1 MVTVIFIIAI
11 AVLVVIMFTGTNT
24 GKALKT
30 RASGTASEM
39 ISKDASTPEGAKAYY
54 NAAIDTKEDD
64 YRKAEELRAQM
75 LGKISEYERQLR
87 DLQKKCMQDSLKTQQ
102 FIDQGNDNAAMTY
115 LKSQQDTEKDIE
127 VIKNAIK
134 ELKDNEA
141 RQGEVVSELKEACEK
156 LKKERDNAILTLE
169 TAQTTKS
176 LQATNLSDRT
186 EDKMLEKVR
195 DGVRKT
201 KEQAD
206 GVRISYDHSAEV
218 QKKRLDKQAEE
229 AELQAKLQEMKRRKK

>member
-1 MVTVIFIIAI
+1 METVIFIIVI
-11 AVLVVIMFTGTNT
+11 AVLVVIMFTGTKT

-54 NAAIDTKEDD
+54 NAAIDT
-64 YRKAEELRAQM
+64 KAEELRAQM

-102 FIDQGNDNAAMTY
+102 FIDQGNDDAAMTY

-134 ELKDNEA
+134 ELKDNEI
-141 RQGEVVSELKEACEK
+141 RQSEVVSELKEACEK

-206 GVRISYDHSAEV
+206 GVRISYDNSAEV
-218 QKKRLDKQAEE
+218 QKKRLDKQTEE

>member
-1 MVTVIFIIAI
+1 MATVIFIIVI
-11 AVLVVIMFTGTNT
+11 AVLAVIMFTGTKT

-115 LKSQQDTEKDIE
+115 LKSQQDAEKDIE
-127 VIKNAIK
+127 VIKNAIR

>member
-1 MVTVIFIIAI
+1 MVAVILIILIVAVIF
-11 AVLVVIMFTGTNT
+11 LFTGTKT
-24 GKALKT
+24 GKVLKT

-54 NAAIDTKEDD
+54 NAAIDAKEED
-64 YRKAEELRAQM
+64 YRKAEELRTQM
-75 LGKISEYERQLR
+75 LGKIKEYEIQLR
-87 DLQKKCMQDSLKTQQ
+87 ELQKKSMQDALKTQQ
-102 FIDQGNDNAAMTY
+102 FIDQSNDDAAMMY
-115 LKSQQDTEKDIE
+115 LKSQQDAEKDIE

-134 ELKDNEA
+134 ELKNNEA
-141 RQGEVVSELKEACEK
+141 RQGEIVNELKESCEK
-156 LKKERDNAILTLE
+156 LKKERDNAVLTLE

-176 LQATNLSDRT
+176 LQATSLSDRT

-206 GVRISYDHSAEV
+206 GVRISYDNSTEV
-218 QKKRLDKQAEE
+218 QKKRLDKQSEE
-229 AELQAKLQEMKRRKK
+229 AELRAKLQEMKRRKK

>member
-1 MVTVIFIIAI
+1 MVAVILIILIVAVIF
-11 AVLVVIMFTGTNT
+11 LFTGTKT
-24 GKALKT
+24 GKVLKT

-54 NAAIDTKEDD
+54 NAAIDAKEED
-64 YRKAEELRAQM
+64 YRRAEELRTQM
-75 LGKISEYERQLR
+75 LGKINEYEIQLR
-87 DLQKKCMQDSLKTQQ
+87 DLQKKSMQDSLKTQQ
-102 FIDQGNDNAAMTY
+102 FIDQGNDDAAMTY
-115 LKSQQDTEKDIE
+115 LKSQQDAEKGIE

-141 RQGEVVSELKEACEK
+141 RQGEVVNELKESCEK
-156 LKKERDNAILTLE
+156 LKKERDNAVLTLE

-201 KEQAD
+201 KEQTD
-206 GVRISYDHSAEV
+206 GVRISYDNSAEV

>member
-1 MVTVIFIIAI
+1 
-11 AVLVVIMFTGTNT
+11 
-24 GKALKT
+24 
-30 RASGTASEM
+30 M

-102 FIDQGNDNAAMTY
+102 FIDQGDDDAAMAY

-134 ELKDNEA
+134 ELKDNET
-141 RQGEVVSELKEACEK
+141 RQGELVSELKEACEK

-206 GVRISYDHSAEV
+206 GVRISYDNSAEV
-218 QKKRLDKQAEE
+218 QKKRFDKQAEE

>member
-1 MVTVIFIIAI
+1 MATVIFIIAI
-11 AVLVVIMFTGTNT
+11 AVLVVIMFTGTKT

-115 LKSQQDTEKDIE
+115 LKSQQDKEKDIE
-127 VIKNAIK
+127 VKN
-134 ELKDNEA
+134 
-141 RQGEVVSELKEACEK
+141 
-156 LKKERDNAILTLE
+156 
-169 TAQTTKS
+169 
-176 LQATNLSDRT
+176 
-186 EDKMLEKVR
+186 
-195 DGVRKT
+195 
-201 KEQAD
+201 
-206 GVRISYDHSAEV
+206 
-218 QKKRLDKQAEE
+218 
-229 AELQAKLQEMKRRKK
+229 

>member
-1 MVTVIFIIAI
+1 MVAVILIILIVAVIF
-11 AVLVVIMFTGTNT
+11 LFTGTKT
-24 GKALKT
+24 GKVLKT

-54 NAAIDTKEDD
+54 NAAIDAKEED
-64 YRKAEELRAQM
+64 YRKAEELRTQM
-75 LGKISEYERQLR
+75 LGKIKEYEIQLR
-87 DLQKKCMQDSLKTQQ
+87 ELQKKSMQDALKTQQ
-102 FIDQGNDNAAMTY
+102 FIDQGNDDAAMTY
-115 LKSQQDTEKDIE
+115 LKSQQDAEKDIE

-141 RQGEVVSELKEACEK
+141 RQGEVVNELKESCEK
-156 LKKERDNAILTLE
+156 LKKERDNAVLTLE

-176 LQATNLSDRT
+176 LQATSLSDRT

-206 GVRISYDHSAEV
+206 GVRISYDNSTEV
-218 QKKRLDKQAEE
+218 QKKRLDKQSEE
-229 AELQAKLQEMKRRKK
+229 AELRAKLQEMKRRKK